1 MIHST
6 RSTKK
11 KNRRNIRLKLLILM
25 IKMEAVMTVTKM
37 IAEIKKMSQHSMEI
51 VLQLKSL
58 E

>member
-11 KNRRNIRLKLLILM
+11 KNRRNIRLKLLIL